1 LWSLLNCAIDVS
13 LPRSFSNLKKI
24 KGHITWRWWQPPP
37 IFKSKVKSIFVC
49 WYVGGNHKWQQNA
62 KANPL
67 ARFCSFKTR
76 IKNLSSLSANLLLK
90 PTKVILTTFT
100 FYNHIVYYYLFAQK
114 CFSKNTFKNFTYLL
128 GPMLRSQFSA
138 IFANFWRKKWRFSQ
152 KPMLWS
158 HFCII

>member
-1 LWSLLNCAIDVS
+1 VVFIELCHRCQPSTI
-13 LPRSFSNLKKI
+13 FQQFEKI
-24 KGHITWRWWQPPP
+24 KGHITWRWWQPLP

-76 IKNLSSLSANLLLK
+76 IKNLSNLSTNLLLK
-90 PTKVILTTFT
+90 PTKIILTTFT
-100 FYNHIVYYYLFAQK
+100 FYNHIVYYYSFAQK
-114 CFSKNTFKNFTYLL
+114 CFSRKNFANFTYLL
-128 GPMLRSQFSA
+128 GSMLWSQFSA
-138 IFANFWRKKWRFSQ
+138 IFANFRRKHGRFSQ

-158 HFCII
+158 NVCII